1 MNESTSARATGI
13 MVGLGLGALL
23 MYVFDPEQ
31 GRRRRALMQSTVQSS
46 LDQLGDRIGDT
57 LGETYGSHADTLP
70 QQRRGDTL
78 RRLAAQANDNRISAL
93 GVLAGAVGLVLAV
106 RALRGSDWGERV
118 GGAVRGRPVEQ
129 QESIEIAASPEEVYD
144 CWTDYEN
151 FPRFMSMVEEVRPL
165 DGDRSHWV
173 VKGPAGTRV
182 EWDSVITDRD
192 RGRVLAWRSEPGS
205 PVTNSGRV
213 RLEPTA
219 NGTRATVQFSYQPP
233 GGRIGHAVAS
243 AFGRNPKQ
251 DLQRDLERMK
261 AFVERGRPGEGAL
274 RGGMRQVETA
284 PH

>member
-1 MNESTSARATGI
+1 MNESTSARTTGI

-31 GRRRRALMQSTVQSS
+31 GRRRRAMMQSTVQSS
-46 LDQLGDRIGDT
+46 LDQLGERVSDGLGD
-57 LGETYGSHADTLP
+57 TYGSYADTLP
-70 QQRRGDTL
+70 QRRRGDTM
-78 RRLAAQANDNRISAL
+78 RRLATQANDHRMSTL
-93 GVLAGAVGLVLAV
+93 GMVAGAVGLVMAV
-106 RALRGSDWGERV
+106 RAMRSSGWGERM
-118 GGAVRGRPVEQ
+118 GSAVRGQQIEQ

-144 CWTDYEN
+144 RWCEYEN

-165 DGDRSHWV
+165 GGDRSHWV

-182 EWDSVITDRD
+182 EWDSVLTEKD

-213 RLEPTA
+213 RLEPTPL
-219 NGTRATVQFSYQPP
+219 GTRATVQISYQPP
-233 GGRIGHAVAS
+233 GGRLGHAVAT

-251 DLQRDLERMK
+251 DLQSDLERMK
-261 AFVERGRPGEGAL
+261 SFVEQGRLGEGGL